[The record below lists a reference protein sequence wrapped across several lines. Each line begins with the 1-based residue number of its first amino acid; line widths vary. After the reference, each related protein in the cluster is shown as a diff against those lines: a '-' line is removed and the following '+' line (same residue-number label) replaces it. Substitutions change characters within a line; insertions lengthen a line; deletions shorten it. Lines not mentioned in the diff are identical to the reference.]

1 MCEDTPDP
9 ICGKQVHEQI
19 ALHLP
24 ESICEGKN
32 GLRVVM
38 ESQEDRQK
46 KSHKKWHKPSIVVL
60 NIQRR
65 LSDIKQIIKQQF
77 EYLKLE
83 ILNCNAMQWFLIS
96 NIVDWFYKGAF
107 IFFFN

>member
-1 MCEDTPDP
+1 MYEDTPDP

-46 KSHKKWHKPSIVVL
+46 KSHQKV
-60 NIQRR
+60 
-65 LSDIKQIIKQQF
+65 
-77 EYLKLE
+77 
-83 ILNCNAMQWFLIS
+83 A
-96 NIVDWFYKGAF
+96 
-107 IFFFN
+107 